1 MKFRIST
8 NLFTRLSF
16 SVPLAALCLLL
27 IAVWANP
34 ARAQS
39 ISSFD
44 RERSR
49 LMLEAI
55 KSDVKNNYYDATY
68 HGINLDEHFKQADEK
83 IKKATSIG
91 QAFGIIAQS
100 LLDFNDSHLF
110 FLPPGRAADVEYG
123 WQMHAIGDKVF
134 VTAVK
139 PGSDADAKGLKP
151 GDEILSIDGFTPNRE
166 ELWKIQYYY
175 YALRPKAGIKLIVKD
190 PQGKEREILAM
201 AKVDK
206 GKRIK
211 DYGDM
216 LTIDV
221 RDAENASR
229 LERNRFFKMGEEL
242 AVWKMPTFIQTP
254 SEMDDV
260 MDDLRKYKGLIIDL
274 RGNGGGYVV
283 ALERLVGNFFE
294 QDTKIADLKGRKKME
309 PQVGKTRG
317 GKVFKGKLVVLIDS
331 GSGSAAEIFAR
342 VVQLEKR
349 GIVLGDRSAGAVMQ
363 SLSYSHTSGVDI
375 MAFYGVSVTNA
386 DVIMKD
392 GKSIEHVGVIPD
404 EVLLPN
410 GADMAHR
417 HDPVMT
423 RAAALLG
430 VEISPEKAGEI
441 FPVEWKK
448 K

>member
-8 NLFTRLSF
+8 NLFTRVSF
-16 SVPLAALCLLL
+16 SLPLAALCLLL
-27 IAVWANP
+27 FAGWANP
-34 ARAQS
+34 TRAQS

-49 LMLEAI
+49 LMLDAI
-55 KSDVKNNYYDATY
+55 KSDVKNNYYDASY
-68 HGINLDEHFKQADEK
+68 HGFNLDEHFKQADEK
-83 IKKATSIG
+83 IKKATTIG
-91 QAFGIIAQS
+91 QAFGIIAQT

-110 FLPPGRAADVEYG
+110 FLPPGRVAEVEYG
-123 WQMHAIGDKVF
+123 WQMHAIGDKIF

-139 PGSDADAKGLKP
+139 PGSDAEAKGLKP

-190 PQGKEREILAM
+190 PQGKERELLAM

-211 DYGDM
+211 DFEDM
-216 LTIDV
+216 MTIDV

-229 LERNRFFKMGEEL
+229 LERNRFFKMGEDL
-242 AVWKMPTFIQTP
+242 AIWKMPTFVQSP
-254 SEMDDV
+254 SEMDDI

-294 QDTKIADLKGRKKME
+294 QDIKIADLKGRKKMD

-317 GKVFKGKLVVLIDS
+317 SKVFKGKLVVLIDS

-342 VVQLEKR
+342 VIQLENR
-349 GIVLGDRSAGAVMQ
+349 GIVLGDRSSGAVMQ
-363 SLSYSHTSGVDI
+363 SLKYSHTSGVDI

-404 EVLLPN
+404 EVLLLT
-410 GADMAHR
+410 GADMADR
-417 HDPVMT
+417 RDPVMT

-430 VEISPEKAGEI
+430 IEISPEKAGEI

-448 K
+448 